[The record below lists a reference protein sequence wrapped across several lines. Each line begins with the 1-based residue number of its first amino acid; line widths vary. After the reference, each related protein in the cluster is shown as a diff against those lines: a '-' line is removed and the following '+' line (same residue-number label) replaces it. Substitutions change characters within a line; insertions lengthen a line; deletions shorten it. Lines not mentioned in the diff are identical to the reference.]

1 MSNYVYEEK
10 IVEPVFKFYRLDGAD
25 EAELFKNQEGY
36 YSLADITFTGSPTK
50 AIEFSAVIVFFD
62 LYNLSNLNEEDVKNS
77 QLNIKLMADSSS
89 QELTIEG
96 EKLLPGDNMVRN
108 FTSELFRN
116 ATSLTFTL
124 SGAFNMVVA
133 EFK

>member
-10 IVEPVFKFYRLDGAD
+10 IVKPVFKFYKLDVA
-25 EAELFKNQEGY
+25 EEVELFKNQEGY
-36 YSLADITFTGSPTK
+36 YSLSDITFTGSPTK

-62 LYNLSNLNEEDVKNS
+62 LYNLSDLNKEDVKNS

-96 EKLLPGDNMVRN
+96 EELLPGENNVRS

-116 ATSLTFTL
+116 ATSLTFTM
-124 SGAFNMVVA
+124 SGVFNMVVA